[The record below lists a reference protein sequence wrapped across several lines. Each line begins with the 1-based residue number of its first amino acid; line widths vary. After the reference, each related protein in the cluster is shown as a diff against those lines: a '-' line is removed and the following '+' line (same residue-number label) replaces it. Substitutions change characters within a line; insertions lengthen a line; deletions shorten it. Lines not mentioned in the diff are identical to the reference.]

1 MKQTKGAYTKINS
14 MIGMATLVL
23 FLSSYVPLFVI
34 IIVRQSLSNYE
45 YLNWGGLDMDA
56 FICMMKYFGM
66 SIFCLI
72 LILFGLIGTTL
83 TLNHIE
89 EKMENGNNVR
99 ITEISSMND
108 EPLAYVATYIIPIMF
123 EDYSNIT
130 DCITIVGIFYVVY
143 RLYIRSKLILVN
155 PLLSLKYS
163 IYNIRFIDGEISRQ
177 GILISKDCCIKEDD
191 FAKIYNVGYQ
201 LYFGYKR

>member
-1 MKQTKGAYTKINS
+1 
-14 MIGMATLVL
+14 MATLVL

>member
-14 MIGMATLVL
+14 MIGMAPLVL

-45 YLNWGGLDMDA
+45 YLNWGGWDMDA

-83 TLNHIE
+83 TLNHVE

-177 GILISKDCCIKEDD
+177 GILISKDCCIKEND
-191 FAKIYNVGYQ
+191 FVKIYNVGYQ

>member
-83 TLNHIE
+83 TLNHVE

>member
-1 MKQTKGAYTKINS
+1 
-14 MIGMATLVL
+14 
-23 FLSSYVPLFVI
+23 
-34 IIVRQSLSNYE
+34 
-45 YLNWGGLDMDA
+45 
-56 FICMMKYFGM
+56 
-66 SIFCLI
+66 
-72 LILFGLIGTTL
+72 
-83 TLNHIE
+83 
-89 EKMENGNNVR
+89 
-99 ITEISSMND
+99 MND

-130 DCITIVGIFYVVY
+130 DCITIIGIFYVVY

-177 GILISKDCCIKEDD
+177 GILISKDCCIEEDD

>member
-1 MKQTKGAYTKINS
+1 